1 VPNPEN
7 SSSENHTISL
17 ADHILDQGTILV
29 FGKLVNDLQPTSK
42 GERFAQIAGF
52 MRGKVCTRLPKPILM
67 ALPEPDG
74 PANECGWNPKAY
86 LMWRIPEEFSGTVLH
101 TQTLPAGQLFLVHAA
116 VGASMNRTQS
126 LTVIS
131 KSIIAVTGKVQQFD
145 PSDTL
150 ALHGINTDQQ
160 MARLRVTITG
170 DPQNG
175 VGQFGFSL
183 NANALI
189 FITTSSTID
198 ALATA
203 IEKAA
208 TSNA

>member
-1 VPNPEN
+1 
-7 SSSENHTISL
+7 
-17 ADHILDQGTILV
+17 
-29 FGKLVNDLQPTSK
+29 
-42 GERFAQIAGF
+42 
-52 MRGKVCTRLPKPILM
+52 M
-67 ALPEPDG
+67 
-74 PANECGWNPKAY
+74 
-86 LMWRIPEEFSGTVLH
+86 H
-101 TQTLPAGQLFLVHAA
+101 TQALSAGQLFSVHPA
-116 VGASMNRTQS
+116 VGASMSRTQS

-150 ALHGINTDQQ
+150 AFHGINIDQQ

-183 NANALI
+183 NANALV

-198 ALATA
+198 ALAMA